1 MSLENTP
8 VTLAATGITLNAE
21 VRPGDDDSPVICL
34 HGIWDDGKYFAE
46 LALAGAFDG
55 QKMYLFDLRG
65 HGESDKPEVGY
76 GLNNY
81 ADDIIAFI
89 TERRLD
95 NVVLVGHSLG
105 ALTSLLVAAEMP
117 DRIRAIVLE
126 DPPLPLRSESAETF
140 ATLVDLKQ
148 KSFEAVV
155 DELKAWRPFIT
166 REQAEGS
173 ARRLLQTADGVL
185 AEAAKDLA
193 TTAEVPAPGVT
204 IPVPTLVI
212 QAGNEDQRAFGS
224 DGPGI
229 LGAVL
234 PNLTIETISETSHNV
249 LREKPEQYR
258 DLVQAWWN
266 DVQPA

>member
-8 VTLAATGITLNAE
+8 VTLAATGITLSTE

-34 HGIWDDGKYFAE
+34 HGIWDDGKYFADFP
-46 LALAGAFDG
+46 LKGAFDG

-65 HGESDKPEVGY
+65 HGESDKPDAGY

-81 ADDIIAFI
+81 ADDIVAFI

-105 ALTSLLVAAEMP
+105 ALTSLLVAAAMP
-117 DRIRAIVLE
+117 DRIRAMVLE
-126 DPPLPLRSESAETF
+126 DPPIPLRSGSAETF

-148 KSFEAVV
+148 KSFETVV
-155 DELKAWRPFIT
+155 DELRAWRPFIT
-166 REQAEGS
+166 REQAEDS
-173 ARRLLQTADGVL
+173 ARRLQQTADGVL
-185 AEAAKDLA
+185 AEASKDLSI
-193 TTAEVPAPGVT
+193 TAEVPVPGVT
-204 IPVPTLVI
+204 IPAPTLVI
-212 QAGNEDQRAFGS
+212 QAGNEDERAFGS

-229 LGAVL
+229 LGEVI
-234 PNLTIETISETSHNV
+234 PNLTIESIPETSHNV
-249 LREKPEQYR
+249 LREKPDQYR
-258 DLVQAWWN
+258 ELVQAWWN